1 MQKSERINLVLSPE
15 EMQRLEE
22 LAAVNAG
29 ENKSKMIRDLI
40 NLAWKF
46 PDALGLYD
54 PKAHALARIAA

>member
-22 LAAVNAG
+22 LAAANAG

-40 NLAWKF
+40 NLAWQH
-46 PDALGLYD
+46 PEGLGLYD
-54 PKAHALARIAA
+54 PKSIALAA

>member
-1 MQKSERINLVLSPE
+1 MIKSERVQLILTEE

-40 NLAWKF
+40 NLAWRN
-46 PDALGLYD
+46 PEGLNLFD
-54 PKAHALARIAA
+54 PKRVALAA

>member
-1 MQKSERINLVLSPE
+1 MIKSERVQLILTEE

-40 NLAWKF
+40 NLAWQN
-46 PDALGLYD
+46 PAGLNLFD
-54 PKAHALARIAA
+54 PKRVALAA

>member
-1 MQKSERINLVLSPE
+1 MLKNERINLVLTEE

-40 NLAWKF
+40 NLAWQN
-46 PDALGLYD
+46 PEGLGLFD
-54 PKAHALARIAA
+54 PKRVALAA